1 MVFSLKYRGKI
12 LTGEIAMLAEAII
25 QENTHFV
32 RIYLRYIFTKY
43 IQRKTCKE
51 LDIEIIDI
59 TVNPDHV
66 HLFMKYP
73 PKYSVSFIAKR
84 IKGKSSRVLK
94 KEFPHL
100 KEWCRDHL
108 WAPSCYHR
116 SVGNGWEVVERYI
129 SAHNTYDYNKKRD

>member
-1 MVFSLKYRGKI
+1 MVFSPKYRGKI
-12 LTGEIAMLAEAII
+12 LTGDIAMLAEEII
-25 QENTHFV
+25 
-32 RIYLRYIFTKY
+32 
-43 IQRKTCKE
+43 RKTCRE

-59 TVNPDHV
+59 AVNPDHV

-84 IKGKSSRVLK
+84 IKGKSSRVLR

-100 KEWCRDHL
+100 KEWCRDHF
-108 WAPSCYHR
+108 WAPSCYYG

-129 SAHNTYDYNKKRD
+129 SAHNTYEYNKKRD